1 MANEITV
8 TARIQVRNG
17 ALIDDFS
24 PGNDQVT
31 QTTIGQDSHI
41 QSIGFAAEEV
51 VTVAADVATL
61 GVFGFKNLDDTNYVE
76 IGPESAGAM
85 VGFLKLKAGE
95 VAIGRFKTGIVIRA
109 QANTAAVKLQT
120 WVLND

>member
-17 ALIDDFS
+17 ALIDDFT

-41 QSIGFAAEEV
+41 QSIGTSEEV
-51 VTVAADVATL
+51 VTVASDVATL
-61 GVFGFKNLDDTNYVE
+61 GVFGFKNLDTTNFVT
-76 IGPESAGAM
+76 IGPESGGAM

-109 QANTAAVKLQT
+109 QADTAAVNLMT
-120 WVLND
+120 WILND